1 MSVEEIVV
9 KKYQQEGM
17 VSMKR
22 NLLVLLL
29 AVVMAVP
36 ALAVEMEIIPKVGY
50 LFTPK
55 LTATGGN
62 GSNLYKESS
71 FSFGADY
78 FFKIGRTNL
87 FIGPGLMWNSKHKV
101 QLNDGPKFGFTNI
114 YATAK
119 YKFNAG
125 KVNIYPFLQLGL
137 GVSNVD
143 DFELIS
149 REEGISEKDK
159 FEFNSGAYYGIGVGA
174 EYKNIVLE
182 LLYGWNIGDLIHK
195 NDVSREGYHRYVK
208 ETKTYTY
215 SAFRVQVGYKFSL

>member
-9 KKYQQEGM
+9 KKYLNINKRVL

-55 LTATGGN
+55 LSGKGG
-62 GSNLYKESS
+62 SSDKESS
-71 FSFGADY
+71 FSVGADY
-78 FFKIGRTNL
+78 MFKIAKTNL
-87 FIGPGLMWNSKHKV
+87 FVGPGFTWNSKHKV
-101 QLNDGPKFGFTNI
+101 QSDNNAPKCGFTNI

-119 YKFNAG
+119 YKFEAEE
-125 KVNIYPFLQLGL
+125 VNIYPFLQLGL
-137 GVSNVD
+137 GISNID
-143 DFELIS
+143 DYELIS
-149 REEGISEKDK
+149 ESGTKRETEKL
-159 FEFNSGAYYGIGVGA
+159 EFSSGSYYGIGVGA
-174 EYKNIVLE
+174 EYKNIILE
-182 LLYGWNIGDLIHK
+182 LLYGWNIGDYTYKENRHEGGLIVH
-195 NDVSREGYHRYVK
+195 SK

-215 SAFRVQVGYKFSL
+215 SAFRV

>member
-1 MSVEEIVV
+1 
-9 KKYQQEGM
+9 
-17 VSMKR
+17 
-22 NLLVLLL
+22 
-29 AVVMAVP
+29 
-36 ALAVEMEIIPKVGY
+36 
-50 LFTPK
+50 
-55 LTATGGN
+55 
-62 GSNLYKESS
+62 
-71 FSFGADY
+71 
-78 FFKIGRTNL
+78 
-87 FIGPGLMWNSKHKV
+87 MWNSKHKV

-174 EYKNIVLE
+174 EYPNVVLE
-182 LLYGWNIGDLIHK
+182 LLYGSLPTEPYLSSFELIGATDLNFGSVAIGAEILE
-195 NDVSREGYHRYVK
+195 DI
-208 ETKTYTY
+208 
-215 SAFRVQVGYKFSL
+215 SA